1 MRTIEPGQPPDSLPN
16 NILITMLIGSPAPW
30 LIEAAASIGLDYSR
44 LTHAVTNHFRNHA
57 MNRHPDLKP
66 EDFEKIPDIIAVPD
80 TAIIGAL
87 RFGVLHNVYVKWLG
101 RATYFYIDEVLDSRK
116 NRLLRGVT
124 LFKNKREKTLE
135 EVIAI
140 IAGNERTDIS
150 RSKIIG
156 AGGHPGGEAE
166 DMTAGKPS

>member
-1 MRTIEPGQPPDSLPN
+1 MQPNEPVQTAPQPA
-16 NILITMLIGSPAPW
+16 NILITTPIGSPAPW

-44 LTHAVTNHFRNHA
+44 LIHAITNHFRNHA

-66 EDFEKIPDIIAVPD
+66 GDFENIPKIIAGPD

-87 RFGVLHNVYVKWLG
+87 RCGALHNVYVKRLAG
-101 RATYFYIDEVLDSRK
+101 VTFFYVDEVLDSRK
-116 NRLLRGVT
+116 NKLLRGVT
-124 LFKNKREKTLE
+124 LFKTRREKTLE

-140 IAGNERTDIS
+140 VAGNERTDITK
-150 RSKIIG
+150 SKIIG

-166 DMTAGKPS
+166 DRTAGKPS